1 MVNEKTDEGLKPA
14 VGVPGLALAVLLVFY
29 RGSHFMES
37 IKSKPVENATLKN
50 RKKLWIKKQ
59 KNNLNFMDLTI

>member
-29 RGSHFMES
+29 RGSHLT
-37 IKSKPVENATLKN
+37 V
-50 RKKLWIKKQ
+50 KKI
-59 KNNLNFMDLTI
+59 LTKF